1 METDMKIPKGADL
14 QLKTENDLV
23 ELHITAAI
31 TTKVQAEELAQ
42 AIRQFSA
49 VLEGPRRSR
58 RRAPALAQGA

>member
-1 METDMKIPKGADL
+1 MRIPKGADL
-14 QLKTENDLV
+14 QLKTDNEQV

-31 TTKVQAEELAQ
+31 TTKAQAMELEQ

-58 RRAPALAQGA
+58 RKAAAVAQT